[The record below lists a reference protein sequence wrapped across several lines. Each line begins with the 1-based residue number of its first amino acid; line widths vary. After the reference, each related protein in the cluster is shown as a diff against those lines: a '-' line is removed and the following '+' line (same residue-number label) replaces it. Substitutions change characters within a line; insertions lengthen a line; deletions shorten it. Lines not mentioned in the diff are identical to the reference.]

1 MKETFETYDSADYL
15 HTQEDMLAY
24 LEAAIQASDS
34 AQNIAHALGVVARAR
49 NTSQLAREAGISR
62 EGLYKALS
70 ENGNPRLE
78 TVVQVARALGLK
90 IVFAPCQH
98 ADACVSAPRMRNKT
112 APLAA

>member
-1 MKETFETYDSADYL
+1 MKEAFKIYDSADYL
-15 HTQEDMLAY
+15 HTREDVLAY
-24 LEAAIQASDS
+24 LEAAVKASDS

-49 NTSQLAREAGISR
+49 NTSQLARAAGISR

-98 ADACVSAPRMRNKT
+98 ADTHVLAPRMRTKT